1 MRAAVHL
8 TTTRDLPRASLLPPI
23 GLCRDGPAC
32 NSPAAVEPR
41 ANRTPVTPQA
51 THNLFSAALSLSFP
65 QPHEHEQHAEPLNAP
80 LLHPHRTSVVSGD
93 EQLGESTHPN
103 TSKAGHS

>member
-51 THNLFSAALSLSFP
+51 THNLFSAALSLSFLSRMSST
-65 QPHEHEQHAEPLNAP
+65 EPLNAS
-80 LLHPHRTSVVSGD
+80 LLPPDRTSD
-93 EQLGESTHPN
+93 
-103 TSKAGHS
+103 KAGRRER